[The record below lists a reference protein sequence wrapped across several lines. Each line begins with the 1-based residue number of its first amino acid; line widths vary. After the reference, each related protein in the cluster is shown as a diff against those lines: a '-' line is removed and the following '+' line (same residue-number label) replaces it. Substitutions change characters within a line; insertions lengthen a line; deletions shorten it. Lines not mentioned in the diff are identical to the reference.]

1 MLGPFIRAG
10 IAVLLVLGAV
20 ALGLAAPAAGED
32 PAGLLLGLE
41 AAYARVERYT
51 ALFVRQEVVGGV
63 PRPRG
68 GAAHSGLPV
77 GVIVHDRDDGVV
89 AEYAF
94 RDLKLDA
101 ELTAADFDAANPAY
115 GFPRWRWQLK

>member
-1 MLGPFIRAG
+1 MLGSFIRVG

-32 PAGLLLGLE
+32 PAALPLGVE

-63 PRPRG
+63 PRPREE
-68 GAAHSGLPV
+68 AL
-77 GVIVHDRDDGVV
+77 
-89 AEYAF
+89 
-94 RDLKLDA
+94 
-101 ELTAADFDAANPAY
+101 LTP
-115 GFPRWRWQLK
+115 GSPWG